1 MLKLMKCSFP
11 FMGERRGGERWGGER
26 WGGERRGVNAITLPS
41 NIAKQHCQAKAIM
54 LYNIIHTYMLPIS

>member
-26 WGGERRGVNAITLPS
+26 WGVERWGGERRGVNAITLPS
-41 NIAKQHCQAKAIM
+41 NIAKQK
-54 LYNIIHTYMLPIS
+54 L